1 MRFLGYPRQRRKEAL
16 MDEMQKRIERDG
28 RMFHR
33 GERRERETRMDRFL
47 SVLAGRQESGYQD

>member
-1 MRFLGYPRQRRKEAL
+1 
-16 MDEMQKRIERDG
+16 MDEMQRRIERDG